1 MARQRGPIPFVGR
14 IGELSFY
21 KDKVHGYLIR
31 AKGGPSRQQI
41 QKKKS
46 MEPVRQN
53 NSEFGRASAYGALL
67 RRVFKPLVQHCAEY
81 SMSRRLQSLLL
92 SIIKMDGSQPPG
104 QRDVLKQHFT
114 LLQGFELS
122 SHLSYQRFFKKDIDV
137 EMDKK
142 RVVAGGRCT
151 LSKAI
156 AKHADCYKVVS
167 VVAAVD
173 FKKKRFV
180 NDVKESELLPCRVSK
195 EFLFEH
201 SLNVKGT
208 LFYGLVICFYRKN
221 GKSFELITDDRM
233 KAGFISFIE

>member
-31 AKGGPSRQQI
+31 AKGGPTRQQI

-53 NSEFGRASAYGALL
+53 NSEFGRASSYGALL
-67 RRVFKPLVQHCAEY
+67 RRAFKPLVLHCREY
-81 SMSRRLQSLLL
+81 SMSRRLQGVLL
-92 SIIKMDGSQPPG
+92 SIIKMDAGRPPG
-104 QRDVLKQHFT
+104 ERDVLKEQLI
-114 LLQGFELS
+114 LLQGFELN
-122 SHLSYQRFFKKDIDV
+122 SHLSYQKFFKKDVDV
-137 EMDKK
+137 ETGKK
-142 RVVAGGRCT
+142 RVVAGGRCI

-156 AKHADCYKVVS
+156 AKQADSYKVVS
-167 VVAAVD
+167 IAAAVD
-173 FKKKRFV
+173 FEKKRFI
-180 NDVKESELLPCRVSK
+180 NDVKESELLPCKGSK

-201 SLNVKGT
+201 GLNVKGT
-208 LFYGLVICFYRKN
+208 LFYGMVICFYRKN
-221 GKSFELITDDRM
+221 GKVFELITDDKM